1 MKKPLLTL
9 ALVSALALTGC
20 VGPQSEVD
28 QPLVVATTTIVGDL
42 VDQVGH
48 GIVRL
53 EVLMPIGADPHDFRP
68 SADQTPDLRDADL
81 IVTSGLGL
89 EQGLV
94 DTLAVAR
101 AEGVPIL
108 ELGDELGPRSMEG
121 DAAATLD
128 PHWWLDPNRA
138 AAAIGLIAE
147 RLSANADDPAACL
160 RLAPRVYAAEA
171 NLTMLGHQMTSA
183 LRRVPPEHRRL
194 FTSRDEL
201 RYLADRF
208 GFEVGGVIVE
218 SGAAGPRSDVD
229 RLADLAD
236 IMQAEGIHAVFSD
249 STESGDL
256 AEALA
261 AEVGGETEVVA
272 LHLCSL
278 GRTRVWR
285 RDLLRDDVDERR
297 TYRRGSDLSHHVVG
311 LSQVVTTDCRAS

>member
-1 MKKPLLTL
+1 MKKRLLTL

-20 VGPQSEVD
+20 VGAQSEVD

-53 EVLMPIGADPHDFRP
+53 EVLMPIGVDPHDFRP
-68 SADQTPDLRDADL
+68 SADQTADLRAADL

-108 ELGDELGPRSMEG
+108 ELGDELGPRSMGG
-121 DAAATLD
+121 DDAATLD

-138 AAAIGLIAE
+138 AAAISLIAE

-160 RLAPRVYAAEA
+160 RLAPMVYAAEA
-171 NLTMLGHQMTSA
+171 NYTMLGHQMASA
-183 LRRVPPEHRRL
+183 LHRVPPEHRRL
-194 FTSRDEL
+194 FTSQDEL
-201 RYLADRF
+201 GYLADRF

-218 SGAAGPRSDVD
+218 SGATGPRSDPD

-249 STESGDL
+249 STESGEL

-278 GRTRVWR
+278 G
-285 RDLLRDDVDERR
+285 EPGSGAE
-297 TYRRGSDLSHHVVG
+297 TYFEMMSTNAELIAGAL
-311 LSQVVTTDCRAS
+311 A